1 MDIGGFT
8 LAASTADLADEPAAR
23 EHADL
28 VEFRLDL
35 AAEPLAQL
43 RAYDGEL
50 PLLVTNRVA
59 WEGGEAADTAERLNR
74 LVAAIEQPG
83 VEAVDLEL
91 TALDEDAGEE
101 PDATHSAARVREAAH
116 ERGVTV
122 LASVHDFEGTPSRE
136 RMAGL
141 LARAGEY
148 GHIAKL
154 AVTAASADDVLD
166 LLAVTRAA
174 TREGQRVATMA
185 MGEAGRHSRAVA
197 PVYGSR
203 VGYAPVD
210 PAAATAPGQYD
221 LATLAGLVEGLG
233 VERAEDSTRGD
244 DRPSSSGD

>member
-1 MDIGGFT
+1 MDFGGFV
-8 LAASTADLADEPAAR
+8 LAASTVDLADEPAAR
-23 EHADL
+23 EHADV

-35 AAEPLAQL
+35 ATEPMAQL
-43 RAYDGEL
+43 RAYDGKL
-50 PLLVTNRVA
+50 PLLVTNRVV
-59 WEGGEAADTAERLNR
+59 WEGGEAADTSRRLDR

-91 TALDEDAGEE
+91 AALAEDVGDE
-101 PDATHSAARVREAAH
+101 PDTAHSAARVRDAAR
-116 ERGVTV
+116 ERGVTPLV
-122 LASVHDFEGTPSRE
+122 SVHDFGTTPDRE
-136 RMAGL
+136 RMADL
-141 LARAGEY
+141 LARAGEH

-174 TREGQRVATMA
+174 ARDGQRVATMA
-185 MGEAGRHSRAVA
+185 MGAAGRHSRAVA

-210 PAAATAPGQYD
+210 PAGATAPGQYD

-244 DRPSSSGD
+244 NRPSSSGD